1 MSWVLSGNLLP
12 KLTFPELYSAVPWVC
27 EPDRRGTGRACSG
40 RRGDT
45 ETERQIWKRERR
57 RLRQLEPGVKGP
69 QRPPT
74 TQVLLG
80 PQASA
85 ARAAHL
91 GWSFRHDAHP
101 VPRLQTLVWGISAWL
116 SCTFPAQAP
125 CEPPGGPQMK
135 TEAALCRRVPKKP
148 GAQGCQDQGQ
158 DQAGLP
164 YSQVAWNSSPGPRAS
179 PLKWGND
186 TRWANRRQP

>member
-1 MSWVLSGNLLP
+1 M
-12 KLTFPELYSAVPWVC
+12 
-27 EPDRRGTGRACSG
+27 
-40 RRGDT
+40 
-45 ETERQIWKRERR
+45 
-57 RLRQLEPGVKGP
+57 KGP

-101 VPRLQTLVWGISAWL
+101 VPRLQTLVWGS
-116 SCTFPAQAP
+116 SPVQK
-125 CEPPGGPQMK
+125 GPK
-135 TEAALCRRVPKKP
+135 EAR
-148 GAQGCQDQGQ
+148 GSGCQDQGQ

-164 YSQVAWNSSPGPRAS
+164 YSQVAWNSSPGPVAS

-186 TRWANRRQP
+186 TRWASRRQP